1 MMQFKEETHLWVDKA
16 FILAQVADTVLNK
29 PFKNAVRQQFC
40 DWSASLVAEQVKSG
54 IAPKDYKLDLSVS
67 RLRDEGIHWMYA
79 GWERIKG
86 MQRSVLDGYA
96 KAGTLQIFEEGTR
109 HRAAAACAQLG
120 LQTELSRASAAEL
133 AHANEVP
140 AEDEE
145 EADDD
150 NDSDAESELSS
161 GSSDAEWDSDF
172 ELPADKL
179 SMRLRSIRKRTTA
192 VSADPADEAAAS
204 GASDKDGESAE
215 DSESAEADEE

>member
-1 MMQFKEETHLWVDKA
+1 
-16 FILAQVADTVLNK
+16 VADTVLNK
-29 PFKNAVRQQFC
+29 PFKNVVHQRFC
-40 DWSASLVAEQVKSG
+40 NWSASLVAEQVKSG
-54 IAPKDYKLDLSVS
+54 IAPKDCKLDLSVG
-67 RLRDEGIHWMYA
+67 RLRDEGIHWIYA

-96 KAGTLQIFEEGTR
+96 KAGTLQIFEEGMR
-109 HRAAAACAQLG
+109 HRAVAACAQLG
-120 LQTELSRASAAEL
+120 LQTELPRALAAEL

-172 ELPADKL
+172 ELPVDKL
-179 SMRLRSIRKRTTA
+179 SMRLRSIRKRTAA
-192 VSADPADEAAAS
+192 VSTDPADEATAS
-204 GASDKDGESAE
+204 GASDEDGESTE
-215 DSESAEADEE
+215 DSDSAEADEE

>member
-1 MMQFKEETHLWVDKA
+1 M
-16 FILAQVADTVLNK
+16 ADIVLNK
-29 PFKNAVRQQFC
+29 PFKNAVRQRFC

-54 IAPKDYKLDLSVS
+54 IAPKDCKLDLSVG
-67 RLRDEGIHWMYA
+67 RLRDEGIHWIYA

-86 MQRSVLDGYA
+86 MQHSVLDGYA

-109 HRAAAACAQLG
+109 HRAAAVCAQLD
-120 LQTELSRASAAEL
+120 LQTELPRASVAEL

-150 NDSDAESELSS
+150 NDNDAESELSS

-204 GASDKDGESAE
+204 GASDEDGESAE
-215 DSESAEADEE
+215 DSDSAGADEE

>member
-1 MMQFKEETHLWVDKA
+1 M
-16 FILAQVADTVLNK
+16 
-29 PFKNAVRQQFC
+29 
-40 DWSASLVAEQVKSG
+40 
-54 IAPKDYKLDLSVS
+54 
-67 RLRDEGIHWMYA
+67 
-79 GWERIKG
+79 
-86 MQRSVLDGYA
+86 LDGCA
-96 KAGTLQIFEEGTR
+96 KAGTLQIFEEGTW

-120 LQTELSRASAAEL
+120 LQTELPQASATEL

-150 NDSDAESELSS
+150 NDSDAESKLSS

-192 VSADPADEAAAS
+192 GSADPVDEAAAS
-204 GASDKDGESAE
+204 GASDEDDESAE
-215 DSESAEADEE
+215 DSNSVEADEE